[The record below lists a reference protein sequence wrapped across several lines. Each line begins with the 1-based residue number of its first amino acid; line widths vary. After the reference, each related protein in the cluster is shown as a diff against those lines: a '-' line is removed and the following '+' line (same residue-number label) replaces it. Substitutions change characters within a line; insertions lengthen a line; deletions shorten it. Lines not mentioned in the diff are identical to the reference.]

1 MLRIIRQVAA
11 SGFQYWLECI
21 AQKTSICYNIVI
33 IMNKEDNAMD
43 GDARDLF
50 IQFIDRFHDE
60 LKGMGHVNLIIS
72 GKTGVGKSTLLNA
85 AFREDLAAVGI
96 GEPVTPEIRMYQD
109 TKGEYPLRIYDTM
122 GLELS
127 AERQEFAI
135 QQIKELCDKKKAT
148 GNMDDTIH
156 VMWYCIHGNG
166 ARFEPYEEAFINEV
180 SKEIPVII
188 VLTQCIIRRNANEL
202 KSEIEKR
209 NTNASNIL
217 LVRAQQYI
225 DDDDK
230 VLDAFGV
237 DQLVEYTY
245 SILPEAVQKAWACVQ
260 GASIKIKQDR
270 ANAIVLATAAAT
282 FGEGYIPLPFSDC
295 FALVPTQIGMIAGIT
310 AVYGLT
316 ISRSLLT
323 GIVSSML
330 GTAGTTIAGRT
341 IVAALLKFIPGTGTA
356 AGGTLS
362 GTTAMALTVA
372 LGEAYIQVMN
382 RVYKGEI
389 SEKDFASGA
398 IKQELTEVFKKNLNH
413 ELSKRN

>member
-1 MLRIIRQVAA
+1 MA
-11 SGFQYWLECI
+11 E
-21 AQKTSICYNIVI
+21 
-33 IMNKEDNAMD
+33 
-43 GDARDLF
+43 DARDLF
-50 IQFIDRFHDE
+50 KQFLDKFHDE

-109 TKGEYPLRIYDTM
+109 SKGEYPLRIYDTM

-127 AERQEFAI
+127 AERQEYAV
-135 QQIKELCDKKKAT
+135 QQIHELCEKKKAT
-148 GNMDDTIH
+148 GNMDQAIH
-156 VMWYCIHGNG
+156 VMWYCVHGNG

-188 VLTQCIIRRNANEL
+188 VLTQCIIKKMANAL
-202 KSEIEKR
+202 KSEIEKK
-209 NTNASNIL
+209 NTKASNIL

-225 DDDDK
+225 DDDEK
-230 VLDAFGV
+230 ILEAFGV
-237 DQLVEYTY
+237 DRLVEYTY

-260 GASIKIKQDR
+260 GASLKIKQDR
-270 ANAIVLATAAAT
+270 AQAIVLATAAAT

-295 FALVPTQIGMIAGIT
+295 FALVPTQIGMVAGIT
-310 AVYGLT
+310 AVYGLE

-323 GIVSSML
+323 GIVSSLL

-341 IVAALLKFIPGTGTA
+341 IVAALLKLIPGAGTA
-356 AGGTLS
+356 LGGTLS
-362 GTTAMALTVA
+362 GATATALTVA

-382 RVYKGEI
+382 LVFKGEI

-398 IKQELTEVFKKNLNH
+398 IKQELTEIFKKNLSH
-413 ELSKRN
+413 ELSIRK

>member
-1 MLRIIRQVAA
+1 M
-11 SGFQYWLECI
+11 E
-21 AQKTSICYNIVI
+21 
-33 IMNKEDNAMD
+33 E
-43 GDARDLF
+43 DARDLF
-50 IQFIDRFHDE
+50 KQFLDKFHDE

-85 AFREDLAAVGI
+85 AFREDLAATGV
-96 GEPVTPEIRMYQD
+96 GEPVTPEIRMYTDSKKQ
-109 TKGEYPLRIYDTM
+109 YPLRIYDTM

-127 AERQEFAI
+127 AERQEYAI
-135 QQIKELCDKKKAT
+135 QQIHELCEKKKAT
-148 GNMDDTIH
+148 GNMDEAIH
-156 VMWYCIHGNG
+156 VMWYCVHGNG

-180 SKEIPVII
+180 SKEIPVVI
-188 VLTQCIIRRNANEL
+188 VLTQCIIKKMANTL

-209 NTNASNIL
+209 NTKASNIV

-225 DDDDK
+225 DDDEK
-230 VLDAFGV
+230 TLEPFGV

-260 GASIKIKQDR
+260 GASLKIKQDR
-270 ANAIVLATAAAT
+270 SHAIVLATAAAT

-295 FALVPTQIGMIAGIT
+295 IALVPTQVGMVAAIT
-310 AVYGLT
+310 AVYGLD

-323 GIVSSML
+323 GIVSSL
-330 GTAGTTIAGRT
+330 IGTAGTTLAGRA
-341 IVAALLKFIPGTGTA
+341 IVAALLKLIPGIGTA

-362 GTTAMALTVA
+362 GATASALTVA

-382 RVYKGEI
+382 LVFKGDI

-398 IKQELTEVFKKNLNH
+398 IKQELTQIFKQNLSH
-413 ELSKRN
+413 ELSIRK

>member
-1 MLRIIRQVAA
+1 MA
-11 SGFQYWLECI
+11 E
-21 AQKTSICYNIVI
+21 
-33 IMNKEDNAMD
+33 
-43 GDARDLF
+43 DARDLF
-50 IQFIDRFHDE
+50 RQFLERFHDE

-85 AFREDLAAVGI
+85 AFREDLATTGV

-109 TKGEYPLRIYDTM
+109 SKGEYPLRIYDAM

-148 GNMDDTIH
+148 GNMDEAIH
-156 VMWYCIHGNG
+156 VMWYCVHGNG

-188 VLTQCIIRRNANEL
+188 VLTQCIIKKMANAL
-202 KSEIEKR
+202 KSEIEKK
-209 NTNASNIL
+209 NTKASTVL

-225 DDDDK
+225 DDDEK
-230 VLDAFGV
+230 IINAFGV

-260 GASIKIKQDR
+260 GASLKIKQDR
-270 ANAIVLATAAAT
+270 AQAIVIATAAAT

-295 FALVPTQIGMIAGIT
+295 IALVPTQIGMVAGIT
-310 AVYGLT
+310 AVYGLD

-323 GIVSSML
+323 GIVSSLL

-341 IVAALLKFIPGTGTA
+341 IVAALLKLIPGVGTA

-362 GTTAMALTVA
+362 GTTATALTIA

-382 RVYKGEI
+382 LVFKGEI

-398 IKQELTEVFKKNLNH
+398 IKKELTEVFKKNLNH
-413 ELSKRN
+413 ELSIRK